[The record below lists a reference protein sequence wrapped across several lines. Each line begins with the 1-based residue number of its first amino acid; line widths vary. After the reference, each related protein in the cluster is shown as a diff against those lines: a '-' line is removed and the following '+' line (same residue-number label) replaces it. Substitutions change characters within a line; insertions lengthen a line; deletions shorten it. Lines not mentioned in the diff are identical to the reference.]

1 MWISIS
7 QASLQRICNKEG
19 FDIVG
24 DKRVNLSARKT
35 VKPYSMFVISFESHS
50 VKVRKLLVSLK
61 NKRNFTRCSV
71 E

>member
-24 DKRVNLSARKT
+24 DKRVNLSARIGTIVNHHKDCEAIFN
-35 VKPYSMFVISFESHS
+35 VRDILRIPQCESS
-50 VKVRKLLVSLK
+50 
-61 NKRNFTRCSV
+61 
-71 E
+71 